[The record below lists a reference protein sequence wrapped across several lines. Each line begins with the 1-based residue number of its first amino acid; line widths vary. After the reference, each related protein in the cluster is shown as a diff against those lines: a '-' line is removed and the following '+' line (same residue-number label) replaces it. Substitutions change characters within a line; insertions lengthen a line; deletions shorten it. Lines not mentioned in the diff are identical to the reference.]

1 MALFANLI
9 MSTKRGH
16 QEHVLLGGI
25 EWDGD
30 EEYHK
35 CHGNVKPLVFEEM
48 RPGWEDSI
56 SKHSSV
62 AAGGLHLETA
72 QFI

>member
-1 MALFANLI
+1 M
-9 MSTKRGH
+9 
-16 QEHVLLGGI
+16 LLGGI

-30 EEYHK
+30 EEYCK
-35 CHGNVKPLVFEEM
+35 CHGNVKPLVFEEEM
-48 RPGWEDSI
+48 KPGLEDSI